1 MLIGFVNKKYTHTY
15 IHIQYTD
22 NDINIYRKVR
32 RLIPKACLC
41 KGSDWSRG
49 VRFIVDRSTER
60 CIKKSIRVLNADNSQ
75 RRQFSTPS
83 VAKFEHEQSN
93 TVFEIEIK
101 TFSFRKSD
109 VYNNYKFKKEIR
121 GIAFQDFLLKM
132 ECALCSQRIA
142 DGEYIDYLV
151 LVWEVVWVDADA
163 DGRDWG
169 RWIRRVA
176 RAELRCAHTICWQY
190 ACRAVIGGA

>member
-1 MLIGFVNKKYTHTY
+1 
-15 IHIQYTD
+15 
-22 NDINIYRKVR
+22 
-32 RLIPKACLC
+32 
-41 KGSDWSRG
+41 
-49 VRFIVDRSTER
+49 
-60 CIKKSIRVLNADNSQ
+60 
-75 RRQFSTPS
+75 
-83 VAKFEHEQSN
+83 
-93 TVFEIEIK
+93 
-101 TFSFRKSD
+101 
-109 VYNNYKFKKEIR
+109 
-121 GIAFQDFLLKM
+121 M